1 MREET
6 NPGYGKPDPGS
17 FAAANLTASEQEM
30 FDRAGLVAAK
40 PYLVDQDYS
49 KYTADQHALWGE
61 LVERRM
67 SQLRG
72 CACRE
77 YLEGWDALGLSGA
90 RLPCYPDISARL
102 YRRTGWRA
110 QPVSAFMPERA
121 FFEMLK
127 ARMFPVTVWLRSRN
141 SMDYIPEPDML
152 HDALGHLPMFAD
164 QGFADA
170 VEEYGRV
177 CYAMENDEKLERMGR
192 LYWYTFEF
200 GLIRQR
206 GEVKVYGSGV
216 ASSHAECT
224 NVLSGGCEIVD
235 FTAERVLNTSV
246 KVDEIHK
253 RLFAIRE
260 FSELHTAVG
269 DALRIVQAS

>member
-1 MREET
+1 MRGAEQHPEHG
-6 NPGYGKPDPGS
+6 NPEHAA
-17 FAAANLTASEQEM
+17 FAAKLTGGAPDATE
-30 FDRAGLVAAK
+30 LVAAK
-40 PYLVDQDYS
+40 QFVIEQDYS
-49 KYTADQHALWGE
+49 KYTEDQQALWGE

-67 SQLRG
+67 SQLRH

-77 YLEGWDALGLSGA
+77 YLDGWDALGLSGKQI
-90 RLPCYPDISARL
+90 PCYAEISERL
-102 YRRTGWRA
+102 QRRTGWRA

-127 ARMFPVTVWLRSRN
+127 ARMFPVTVWLRSRA

-152 HDALGHLPMFAD
+152 HDALGHLPMFAH
-164 QGFADA
+164 QRFADA

-177 CYAMENDEKLERMGR
+177 CYAIENDEKLERMGR

-200 GLIRQR
+200 GLIRQHDQ
-206 GEVKVYGSGV
+206 VKVYGSGV

-224 NVLSGGCEIVD
+224 NVFSGGCEIVD
-235 FTAERVLNTSV
+235 FTPERVLNTTV

-253 RLFAIRE
+253 RLSAIRH

-269 DALRIVQAS
+269 EALRIVEGS